1 MHEVPL
7 TMNFLSS
14 SSTMHVQNKWLASTQ
29 CKLKAFTFLTGSEQF
44 ITSDHKVITLHNT
57 P

>member
-14 SSTMHVQNKWLASTQ
+14 SSTMHAQNKWLASTQ